1 MRSGRDSHTAG
12 AMFPHELDPVGVLVA
27 LTTVLIYRLV
37 RDR

>member
-1 MRSGRDSHTAG
+1 
-12 AMFPHELDPVGVLVA
+12 MFPHELDPVGVLVA